1 MILRTAGDPED
12 ISSMHNIP
20 IPYYKPKSNFMLF
33 LDATL
38 LTLKHLFGYCF
49 VSALEHCSKS

>member
-1 MILRTAGDPED
+1 MSPRAAGDPED

-20 IPYYKPKSNFMLF
+20 IPYYKPESNFILF

-38 LTLKHLFGYCF
+38 LTLKLLFGYCF
-49 VSALEHCSKS
+49 VFALEHSS